1 MTFKVNDEVFW
12 VSQAGGHEKEKIGI
26 IVEVLPAGR
35 SANKSK
41 FRNWLDCSGLPRK
54 HESYIV
60 CVGTRPGSKAR
71 PKYYW
76 PRVSALKLLKDK

>member
-12 VSQAGGHEKEKIGI
+12 VSQAGGNVKKKIGVV
-26 IVEVLPAGR
+26 VEVLPAGR

-41 FRNWLDCSGLPRK
+41 FRSWLDCSDLPRK

-60 CVGTRPGSKAR
+60 CVGPRPGSKAR

-76 PRVSALKLLKDK
+76 PRVSALKSLKEK